1 MQSRSVRASQSG
13 QQKLQDARAFK
24 RSDDG
29 ERLTFERLAEKA
41 GVSEST
47 VKRFFNG
54 EPVDRSSALKITEA
68 LGLQLTDIS
77 EPVDL
82 DTFYVE
88 RSPIESDCNKA
99 ILQPGALIRIK
110 APQQMGK
117 TLLLNRILDYVT
129 EQKYEAVTLDFEEND
144 STVFNDIKKF
154 SQYFCASVC
163 KLLGLPNQLTDHWDD
178 IYGCNHNTTN
188 YFEDY
193 LLAKRT
199 SPLVLALDKLDKV
212 FEQPAI
218 ADDFCRLLRSWN
230 DKAKSSNRR
239 SAIWKQLRLILVH
252 STEFYSSLDINHSPL
267 ANVGVVVPLPEF
279 TTEQV
284 QKLAKRYQLNSVSIQ
299 EVEQLMAMVGGHPY
313 LMRQAFDYLQR
324 QKMTLSELLQI
335 APTEAGPFG
344 DHLRKHLWNLQQ
356 NLELATALSEVV
368 NTNKPVRLKSDQ
380 AFKLYSMGLVQLQ
393 GNDCSPRCDLYT
405 QYFSVRL
412 ATT

>member
-13 QQKLQDARAFK
+13 QQKLKEAKDSQGR
-24 RSDDG
+24 DDR
-29 ERLTFERLAEKA
+29 ERLTWERLAEKA
-41 GVSEST
+41 HVSVST

-54 EPVDRSSALKITEA
+54 EPVDRPSAKAITEA
-68 LGLQLTDIS
+68 LGLQLTHVL
-77 EPVDL
+77 ELVDL

-129 EQKYEAVTLDFEEND
+129 EQNYEAVTLDFELFD
-144 STVFNDIKKF
+144 STVFKDIQKF
-154 SQYFCASVC
+154 SQCFCASVG
-163 KLLGLPNQLTDHWDD
+163 KLLGLPNQLTDYWDD
-178 IYGCNHNTTN
+178 IFGCNHNTTN
-188 YFEDY
+188 YFEEY
-193 LLAKRT
+193 LLAQRT

-252 STEFYSSLDINHSPL
+252 STEVYSSLDINHSPL
-267 ANVGVVVPLPEF
+267 TNVGVVVPLPEF
-279 TTEQV
+279 ITEQV
-284 QKLAKRYQLNSVSIQ
+284 QKLAKRYQLDWVSIK

-324 QKMTLSELLQI
+324 QKVTLSELLQI

-344 DHLRKHLWNLQQ
+344 DHLRKHLGNLQQ
-356 NLELATALSEVV
+356 NLELATALREVV
-368 NTNKPVRLKSDQ
+368 NTNKPVRLKSEQ